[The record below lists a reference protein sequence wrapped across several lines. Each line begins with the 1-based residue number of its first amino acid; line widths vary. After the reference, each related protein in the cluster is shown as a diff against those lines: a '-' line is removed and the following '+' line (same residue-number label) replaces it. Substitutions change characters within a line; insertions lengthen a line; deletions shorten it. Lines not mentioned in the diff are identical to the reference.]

1 MKAILGNFFR
11 SFSGKADGMV
21 YYYNRRLGKV
31 IAREY
36 VKNRPSIANK
46 RFGEV
51 NQNLKALDPSPG
63 FF

>member
-1 MKAILGNFFR
+1 
-11 SFSGKADGMV
+11 
-21 YYYNRRLGKV
+21 LGKV

-51 NQNLKALDPSPG
+51 NHNLKALDPSPG